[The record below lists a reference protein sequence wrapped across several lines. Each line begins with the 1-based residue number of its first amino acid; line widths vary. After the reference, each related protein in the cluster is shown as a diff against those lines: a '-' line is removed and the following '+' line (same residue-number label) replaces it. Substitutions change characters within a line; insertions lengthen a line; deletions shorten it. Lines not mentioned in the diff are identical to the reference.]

1 MLFIFQFVTTQNS
14 NNNKVAWL
22 LLNRKQDPVTVKPPL
37 PQMMA
42 GQSGTAPAVFYIAG
56 TAERI
61 DQRSRLLFPVFFF
74 FFSFLYW
81 FYYSYWI

>member
-1 MLFIFQFVTTQNS
+1 MLFIFQFVTTRNNS

-22 LLNRKQDPVTVKPPL
+22 LLNQKQDPTVKPPL
-37 PQMMA
+37 PQMMTN
-42 GQSGTAPAVFYIAG
+42 QSGTVFYIAG

-74 FFSFLYW
+74 LFSFLYW

>member
-1 MLFIFQFVTTQNS
+1 MLFIFQFVTTRNNS

-22 LLNRKQDPVTVKPPL
+22 LLNQKQDPRATVKPPL
-37 PQMMA
+37 PQMMTN
-42 GQSGTAPAVFYIAG
+42 QSGTVFYIAG

-74 FFSFLYW
+74 LFSFLYW